1 MQGEVEPIAKAT
13 VHKLHMEEIGEH
25 TNGRSAWR
33 YFLAHPFGATSGD
46 SHSKGFRQMCGLLR
60 DASIGPVQELS
71 GLAFIDVE
79 FLGGTRDAHGDGA
92 IPAQKG
98 AHGERRIACD

>member
-1 MQGEVEPIAKAT
+1 
-13 VHKLHMEEIGEH
+13 
-25 TNGRSAWR
+25 
-33 YFLAHPFGATSGD
+33 
-46 SHSKGFRQMCGLLR
+46 MCGLLR